1 MYRTQG
7 NQKYAEKTREI
18 AASLLEGGNHASR
31 ALVGE
36 VDLAAVAGT
45 QNKFCQRHVHHTRTH
60 THTHTH
66 ACWHLYVYT
75 ELLAGMQHNAF
86 REKHVHHVCM
96 YVCVYIHMY
105 IIHVGVGICI
115 RRAAWQP

>member
-45 QNKFCQRHVHHTRTH
+45 QNKFCQRHVHHTH
-60 THTHTH
+60 THTRT
-66 ACWHLYVYT
+66 YM
-75 ELLAGMQHNAF
+75 LAF
-86 REKHVHHVCM
+86 
-96 YVCVYIHMY
+96 VCVHR
-105 IIHVGVGICI
+105 VASWD
-115 RRAAWQP
+115 AAQRIS